1 MKTIHLAVAGV
12 VVACLPPAATAQQM
26 LASDR
31 VSVQMLAGD
40 GGHEIPASTEKLV
53 VAIDGEHASSDLIE
67 TYPNDSSVQIEG
79 RYALRPGQGSH
90 VDGFAYWNGEEKIVG
105 EVFERQTAERVYN
118 QVTQRRRDPALL
130 EQDGEGLFSF
140 RVFPIAPHEQKRVEV
155 KWSKWLDRH
164 GETVTYRAPVT
175 SRGAEV
181 VVTLEGPVKNVASS
195 THALSIEQIP
205 GGVRLRATR
214 PLASFAGE
222 LDLTYEI
229 AEPAWTP
236 DVYVQPAAGHDE
248 GWFAIGLAAPHLP
261 ASAAIAKDVTIVID
275 RSGSME
281 EDQKMFYA
289 KRAASA
295 LVGLL
300 GVDDRVNVIAF
311 SDEVDPLFHEPHA
324 ADAQTRRDVNAF
336 IDRLA
341 PGGGTD
347 LALALKTAVGA
358 QATDK
363 SERPHVVVFLTDG
376 MSEAASAIAVKT
388 GNVQLFTLGVGTDV
402 NKPLLNKLAAEKRG
416 RFVYIED
423 AREIE
428 PEVTRLGAAIAHPLL
443 HDVSVSIDGIEATR
457 MYPRTLPDVF
467 AEDELRVSGRF
478 RGAGPAKVT
487 IRGTLEGKPVA
498 FTRAIDF
505 SHAHGWVAPVWAQ
518 ARIDHLL
525 EQLELDDSGKSE
537 LRDEVID
544 LALAYNFVT
553 PYTAFLAVP
562 ERELNPAA
570 AQTIADA
577 RARKRQIAQQEAQPA
592 PTTTVAANSPP
603 SGNGQVIDMF
613 GADSAEA
620 DAPSPRAHKRVA
632 AADTD
637 DDVSPTSEPRVHGH
651 GCAGCA
657 TGGGGGASWLALVG
671 VVALVLTRRRA
682 GRSR

>member
-1 MKTIHLAVAGV
+1 LDAYMKTIHLAVAGV
-12 VVACLPPAATAQQM
+12 VVACLPRAAIAQQM

-31 VSVQMLAGD
+31 VSVQMLAGE
-40 GGHEIPASTEKLV
+40 GGREIPSSTEKLV

-67 TYPNDSSVQIEG
+67 TYPNTAGAQIEG
-79 RYALRPGQGSH
+79 RYQLRPGQGAH

-118 QVTQRRRDPALL
+118 QVTQRRRDPAIL

-140 RVFPIAPHEQKRVEV
+140 RVFPIEPGEQKRVEV
-155 KWSKWLDRH
+155 KWSKWLDRRA
-164 GETVTYRAPVT
+164 ETMTYRAPVT
-175 SRGAEV
+175 SRGAEI
-181 VVTLEGPVKNVASS
+181 VVTIDGPIKNVTSS
-195 THALSIEQIP
+195 THELSVEQIA

-236 DVYVQPAAGHDE
+236 DVYVQPAAGSDE

-261 ASAAIAKDVTIVID
+261 PTAATAKDVTIVID
-275 RSGSME
+275 RSGSMS
-281 EDQKMFYA
+281 DAQKMFYA
-289 KRAASA
+289 KRAASE

-300 GVDDRVNVIAF
+300 DPSDRVNVIAF

-324 ADAQTRRDVNAF
+324 ADAQTRRDVGAF
-336 IDRLA
+336 IDRLS

-347 LALALKTAVGA
+347 IALALTTAVHA
-358 QATDK
+358 QAADK
-363 SERPHVVVFLTDG
+363 SDRPHVVVFLTDG
-376 MSEAASAIAVKT
+376 NSEAASAIAVKT
-388 GNVQLFTLGVGTDV
+388 GNVQLFTLGVGDDV

-416 RFVYIED
+416 RFVYIEN
-423 AREIE
+423 ARDIE
-428 PEVTRLGAAIAHPLL
+428 PEVARLGTAIAHPLL
-443 HDVSVSIDGIEATR
+443 VDVSVTIEGIEATR
-457 MYPRTLPDVF
+457 LYPRTLPDVF

-487 IRGTLEGKPVA
+487 IRGTLAGKPVA
-498 FTRAIDF
+498 FTRAIDLA
-505 SHAHGWVAPVWAQ
+505 HAHPWVAPVWAQ

-525 EQLELDDSGKSE
+525 EQLELDPTGTGE
-537 LRDEVID
+537 LRDEVVD

-570 AQTIADA
+570 AQTIAEA
-577 RARKRQIAQQEAQPA
+577 RAHKRQVVAQESTPA
-592 PTTTVAANSPP
+592 SPTTVAAASP
-603 SGNGQVIDMF
+603 GDATVETF
-613 GADSAEA
+613 GPDAA
-620 DAPSPRAHKRVA
+620 DAKAVTGKAELDEDDA
-632 AADTD
+632 A
-637 DDVSPTSEPRVHGH
+637 EPAKVHSH

-657 TGGGGGASWLALVG
+657 TDGGSGASWLALVG
-671 VVALVLTRRRA
+671 IVALVISRRRA
-682 GRSR
+682 ARSR